1 VGTRLKRWWR
11 YPFAVAG
18 PLSVLVWTSIAVAGI
33 VGALTLRRPFDPV
46 PALLVSL
53 VSSAGIKIARKRFAE
68 SRGITSAE
76 LRQGLRR
83 QNVTG
88 LIIAAFA
95 LGVVFAF
102 DLKVAWGLAIGA
114 VCFFVYELDR
124 RQTFAA
130 ALGADPRWARDW
142 SPEIDPAYEF
152 VATRHFLTKEYDKAR
167 ELLEKGLERNPKGF
181 RRSFALYN
189 LACAEA
195 LLDNGEAALQHLS
208 AAAEEAFFRKYAQG
222 SRLGVHP
229 RRPSLPVLSEIFWLG
244 GMSGVGKTTAARA
257 LARRHDL
264 RLYSF
269 DAHQFEHASRLPPET
284 RTLDEIWVD
293 TTPEE
298 LADWFEERCRER
310 FGRR

>member
-1 VGTRLKRWWR
+1 MRTRLEQWWR

-46 PALLVSL
+46 PGLLVSL
-53 VSSAGIKIARKRFAE
+53 VASARIKNARNRFAE

-76 LRQGLRR
+76 LRQGVRR
-83 QNVTG
+83 QNVAG

-95 LGVVFAF
+95 LGVVFGF
-102 DLKVAWGLAIGA
+102 DLKIAWGLAIGA
-114 VCFFVYELDR
+114 VCFFAYELDR

-142 SPEIDPAYEF
+142 SPEVDPAYEF
-152 VATRHFLTKEYDKAR
+152 VATRHFLTKEYEKAR
-167 ELLEKGLERNPKGF
+167 ELLEKGLERNPTGF

-208 AAAEEAFFRKYAQG
+208 VAAEEAFFRKYARKDPG
-222 SRLGVHP
+222 LASIRDDP
-229 RRPSLPVLSEIFWLG
+229 RFPS
-244 GMSGVGKTTAARA
+244 
-257 LARRHDL
+257 
-264 RLYSF
+264 
-269 DAHQFEHASRLPPET
+269 
-284 RTLDEIWVD
+284 
-293 TTPEE
+293 
-298 LADWFEERCRER
+298 
-310 FGRR
+310 